1 MERDQSE
8 QARFKKQLPLL
19 FPSVVSSGRGVVDF
33 GGSTGGYVAAF
44 SAAAGR
50 RVTVEPALAPE
61 CALPGIALDS
71 RNYLA
76 GEPQEVRPPASGAPN
91 DDKTLF
97 DKNLNSAQK
106 IKFLPKNFPPKEC
119 YRYIFIPVVHLPVV
133 QLHTVSNT

>member
-1 MERDQSE
+1 MPSEGRLGRDGGFRQDRGCCTRVSR
-8 QARFKKQLPLL
+8 ARWSPIESRWCAS
-19 FPSVVSSGRGVVDF
+19 PRASV
-33 GGSTGGYVAAF
+33 
-44 SAAAGR
+44 
-50 RVTVEPALAPE
+50 
-61 CALPGIALDS
+61 
-71 RNYLA
+71 
-76 GEPQEVRPPASGAPN
+76 SGAPN